1 MIDFLLDYDIK
12 QETINKMEKKYDKT
26 LLYLFNCNEYEIKDI
41 IVYLKGMNISC
52 IDDILVDYI
61 ELFLK
66 TYEEFI
72 ALIEKYDILKLVE
85 EINKDYHVLEEILN

>member
-52 IDDILVDYI
+52 IDDILVGYI

-66 TYEEFI
+66 TYEEFV
-72 ALIEKYDILKLVE
+72 ALIEKYDIPKLVE
-85 EINKDYHVLEEILN
+85 TINRDYHVLEEILN